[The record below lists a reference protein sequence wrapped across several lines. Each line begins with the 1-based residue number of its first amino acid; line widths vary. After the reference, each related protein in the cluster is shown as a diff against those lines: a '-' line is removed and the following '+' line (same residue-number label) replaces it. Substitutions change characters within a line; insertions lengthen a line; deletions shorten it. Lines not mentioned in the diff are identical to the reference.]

1 MILFSTGIVAEDLL
15 FKDSE
20 ILNNFFKE
28 NVEPHI
34 T

>member
-1 MILFSTGIVAEDLL
+1 LFSTGIVAEDLL
-15 FKDSE
+15 FKDWE